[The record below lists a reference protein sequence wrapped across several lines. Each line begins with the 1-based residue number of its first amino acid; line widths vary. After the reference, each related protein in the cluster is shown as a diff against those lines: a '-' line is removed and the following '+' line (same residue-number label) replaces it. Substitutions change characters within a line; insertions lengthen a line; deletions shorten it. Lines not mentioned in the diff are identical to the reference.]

1 MWGIIVALAFV
12 SYYPSRQSGKLWES
26 FFIRSNAVIS
36 SFNGL
41 TDRNDIGQL
50 WENLLMI
57 EWLKRN
63 SYKKFNTIYLE
74 FIT

>member
-1 MWGIIVALAFV
+1 MWGIIVALAFIN
-12 SYYPSRQSGKLWES
+12 YYPSRQSGKLWKS